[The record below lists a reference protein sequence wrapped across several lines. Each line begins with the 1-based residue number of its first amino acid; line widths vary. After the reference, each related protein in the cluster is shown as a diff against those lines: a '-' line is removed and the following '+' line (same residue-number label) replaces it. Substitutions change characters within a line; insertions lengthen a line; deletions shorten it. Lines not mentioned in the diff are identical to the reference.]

1 VEDRDRPLWFSF
13 DTADRFNSPFSIIN
27 PEILA
32 AEYGEGSLTNRMQ
45 GWLGADL
52 WRQKDGW
59 TLSHQVLKQ
68 QKILSLAGRLPLKA
82 WNAGI
87 LTKVLVLNIVLS
99 Y

>member
-1 VEDRDRPLWFSF
+1 MIDLYSSHLIQHTDS
-13 DTADRFNSPFSIIN
+13 THPFLLSI
-27 PEILA
+27 LMA

-68 QKILSLAGRLPLKA
+68 QKTLSLAGRLPLKA

>member
-1 VEDRDRPLWFSF
+1 
-13 DTADRFNSPFSIIN
+13 
-27 PEILA
+27 
-32 AEYGEGSLTNRMQ
+32 MQ

-68 QKILSLAGRLPLKA
+68 QKTLSLAGRLPLKA